1 MEGLIEVLS
10 DPLFLSIIVNFSIF
24 LIVTLSLNLE
34 VGIAGIPQFGRVLAV
49 LAGAI
54 GAGSIAGRLM
64 ALYYGLPWG
73 GDYADVF
80 TNLRIVEEMN
90 RRLSSSPLE
99 SILMLVLSLAVA
111 ALMGGI
117 IGYLA
122 SYPAI
127 RLREAYLGI
136 TLLTFGEALQTVVK
150 YYDPIAGGTE
160 GITVPDVFR
169 FVGAGQARFIFSAA
183 VILCVAMM
191 VYIYLQLLIRS
202 PFGRSLKAM
211 RDMEMA
217 ARAFGKDIVK
227 LRSQALIIG
236 GSVAALGGALWTL
249 YTMSLKAYTYNR
261 VTWTFWP
268 WAFMMLGGAGNNMGI
283 LVGTLAF
290 STIRSLIFAY
300 KTTLESLIPI
310 NPNWLEYILIGLTI
324 VLIAMFRPQG
334 LLPERPELPL
344 SRGRIEALRSHH
356 RDTLEG
362 PPEPSAA

>member
-1 MEGLIEVLS
+1 MEVTSLENLMSLIL
-10 DPLFLSIIVNFSIF
+10 DPLSLSIIVNFGIF

-34 VGIAGIPQFGRVLAV
+34 VGIAGVPQFGRVLAV
-49 LAGAI
+49 LAGAL

-73 GDYADVF
+73 YEYTDIF
-80 TNLRIVEEMN
+80 TNLKVVEEMN

-99 SILMLVLSLAVA
+99 SILMLLLALVIA
-111 ALMGGI
+111 ALMGGA
-117 IGYLA
+117 IGYVA

-136 TLLTFGEALQTVVK
+136 TLLAFGEALQTVVK

-160 GITVPDVFR
+160 GIMVPDVFR
-169 FVGAGQARFIFSAA
+169 FVGAGQARFFFSSM
-183 VILCVAMM
+183 VILAIALMIFV
-191 VYIYLQLLIRS
+191 YLQLLLRS

-211 RDMEMA
+211 RDMEIA

-227 LRSQALIIG
+227 LRAQVLIIG
-236 GSVAALGGALWTL
+236 GSIAAIGGALWTL
-249 YTMSLKAYTYNR
+249 YTMSLKAYTYTR

-268 WAFMMLGGAGNNMGI
+268 WAFMMLGGTGNNKGI
-283 LVGTLAF
+283 VVGTFAF

-300 KTTLESLIPI
+300 KTTLESFIPI

-334 LLPERPELPL
+334 ILPERPELPL
-344 SRGRIEALRSHH
+344 PRRRIEELRASQ
-356 RDTLEG
+356 
-362 PPEPSAA
+362 

>member
-1 MEGLIEVLS
+1 MSLENLINLIY
-10 DPLFLSIIVNFSIF
+10 DPLILSIVVNFSVF

-73 GDYADVF
+73 HEYTDIL
-80 TNLRIVEEMN
+80 TNLKVVEEMN
-90 RRLSSSPLE
+90 ERLSSSPLE
-99 SILMLVLSLAVA
+99 SVLMLLLSLVIA
-111 ALMGGI
+111 ALIGGA
-117 IGYLA
+117 IGYVA

-136 TLLTFGEALQTVVK
+136 TLLAFGEALQTVAK
-150 YYDPIAGGTE
+150 YYDPISGGTA
-160 GITVPDVFR
+160 GIMVPDVFR
-169 FVGAGQARFIFSAA
+169 FVGAGQARFLFSSM
-183 VILCVAMM
+183 VILVIALLIF
-191 VYIYLQLLIRS
+191 VYLQFIVRS

-227 LRSQALIIG
+227 LRAQTLIIG
-236 GSVAALGGALWTL
+236 GSIAAIGGALWTL
-249 YTMSLKAYTYNR
+249 YTMSLKAYTYTR

-268 WAFMMLGGAGNNMGI
+268 WAFMMLGGTGNNKGI
-283 LVGTLAF
+283 VIGTFAF

-300 KTTLESLIPI
+300 KTTLELIIPI
-310 NPNWLEYILIGLTI
+310 NPNWLEYILIGLAI

-334 LLPERPELPL
+334 ILPERPELPM
-344 SRGRIEALRSHH
+344 SKERVESLRTSQ
-356 RDTLEG
+356 
-362 PPEPSAA
+362 